1 MWGVDL
7 IWPDSFQK
15 GRHSGGPWFPERV
28 RGNIKIIISTTR
40 DGRWIKNMQTECQLK
55 EFCLD
60 HHHHGDRDQSLI
72 NDHDEKV
79 SEIKEEIGHL
89 VENMDPAKDR
99 GIFST
104 TGHQQVGHCDHH
116 QRPKHPFQASD
127 LYFLES
133 GDKIRY
139 FFEADAFDEVFLNKW
154 WSWWWYRTIGD
165 IQI

>member
-1 MWGVDL
+1 M
-7 IWPDSFQK
+7 
-15 GRHSGGPWFPERV
+15 
-28 RGNIKIIISTTR
+28 
-40 DGRWIKNMQTECQLK
+40 KNMQTECQLK

-60 HHHHGDRDQSLI
+60 HHPHGDRDQSLI
-72 NDHDEKV
+72 NDHHEKV

-104 TGHQQVGHCDHH
+104 TGHQQVGHCHHH
-116 QRPKHPFQASD
+116 QHPKHPFQASD

-139 FFEADAFDEVFLNKW
+139 FFEADAFDQVFLNDDDDTERLAIFRFKVCFGYA
-154 WSWWWYRTIGD
+154 SSGCCC
-165 IQI
+165 

>member
-1 MWGVDL
+1 
-7 IWPDSFQK
+7 
-15 GRHSGGPWFPERV
+15 
-28 RGNIKIIISTTR
+28 
-40 DGRWIKNMQTECQLK
+40 MQTDCQLK

-72 NDHDEKV
+72 SDHHEKV

-104 TGHQQVGHCDHH
+104 TGHQQVGHCHHH
-116 QRPKHPFQASD
+116 QHPKHPFQASD

-139 FFEADAFDEVFLNKW
+139 FFEADAFDQVFLNDDYDTERLAIYSDLKCVLDMLQRLLLMMVLL
-154 WSWWWYRTIGD
+154 SMMMMVLVVMMMLTVDHRKVNYN
-165 IQI
+165 